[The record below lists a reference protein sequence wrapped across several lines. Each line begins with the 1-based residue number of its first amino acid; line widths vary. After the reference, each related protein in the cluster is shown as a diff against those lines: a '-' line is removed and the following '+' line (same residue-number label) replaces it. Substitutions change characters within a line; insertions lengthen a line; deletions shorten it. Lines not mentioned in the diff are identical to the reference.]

1 MENLL
6 TSTEI
11 FDTETETWSDGPEL
25 PFSLAFATVVSTP
38 LATFIMGGQTVGG
51 DPSSATGQI
60 LKLTRDGSGMNPR
73 WEILPYELAVAR
85 RAPAAIS
92 MNTNNFRNTYEQ
104 DCSIEFQA
112 LAQKTGYQ
120 TRPLEFRKKILL
132 TLSQTLLIRQNFD
145 LPT

>member
-25 PFSLAFATVVSTP
+25 PISLAFATVVSTP

-60 LKLTRDGSGMNPR
+60 LKLTRDDSGLNER

-92 MNTNNFRNTYEQ
+92 MNTNNFRDTYKQ

-120 TRPLEFRKKILL
+120 TRPLEFRKYKH
-132 TLSQTLLIRQNFD
+132 FD
-145 LPT
+145 

>member
-25 PFSLAFATVVSTP
+25 PNSLAFATVVSTP

-60 LKLTRDGSGMNPR
+60 LKLTRDDSGMNER

-92 MNTNNFRNTYEQ
+92 MNTNNFRDTYKQ
-104 DCSIEFQA
+104 DCSMEFQA
-112 LAQKTGYQ
+112 LTQKTGYQ
-120 TRPLEFRKKILL
+120 TRPLEFRK
-132 TLSQTLLIRQNFD
+132 
-145 LPT
+145 

>member
-1 MENLL
+1 MKKDGVLLENLL

-25 PFSLAFATVVSTP
+25 PISLAFATVVSTP

-60 LKLTRDGSGMNPR
+60 LKLTRDYSGMNER

-85 RAPAAIS
+85 RAPSAIS
-92 MNTNNFRNTYEQ
+92 MNTNNFRDTYKQ

-120 TRPLEFRKKILL
+120 TRPLEFRK
-132 TLSQTLLIRQNFD
+132 
-145 LPT
+145 